1 MWHLKGRKAKD
12 EAVPIYEYD
21 CQSCHRRVS
30 MLIRSLAST
39 GAPRC
44 PRCGSGEL
52 TRLMSRFATPKSEDA
67 RLEAA
72 ADPSQFGDL
81 DENDPGSVARF
92 VKRMGEEMGEDL
104 GDDLDAAMDEAA
116 SDDGGGDMDD
126 FGGTGEASLSGS
138 GSDDEG

>member
-1 MWHLKGRKAKD
+1 
-12 EAVPIYEYD
+12 
-21 CQSCHRRVS
+21 
-30 MLIRSLAST
+30 
-39 GAPRC
+39 
-44 PRCGSGEL
+44 
-52 TRLMSRFATPKSEDA
+52 MSRFASPKSEDA

-116 SDDGGGDMDD
+116 ADEGGDVGD
-126 FGGTGEASLSGS
+126 FGSPGEASLSES